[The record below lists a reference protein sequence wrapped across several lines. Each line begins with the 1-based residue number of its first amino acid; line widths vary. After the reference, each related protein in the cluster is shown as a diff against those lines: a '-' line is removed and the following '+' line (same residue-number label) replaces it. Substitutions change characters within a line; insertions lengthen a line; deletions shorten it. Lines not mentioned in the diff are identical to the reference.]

1 MAQTTLTL
9 NRTGDKMPIVGFG
22 CWKVAN
28 EDAENTIYTAIKNG
42 YRLIDGAADYG
53 NEVEVGRGINKAIKE
68 GIVKREEIFVTT
80 KLWNTYHSKDNVR
93 AAFDKQLKDLN
104 LDYVDLYLIHFPVP
118 LKNVPIE
125 TAYPPGWY
133 QPGEDKVQLERS
145 PLHELWPEFEKL
157 VDAGLARNIGIS
169 NMNVQLIMDLLT
181 YAKIKPSVLQIE
193 LHPYLQQSVLVKW
206 VQEQDIQIT
215 AYSSFGP
222 ASFVPLGVDS
232 AKKAAPLLQHDDIS
246 AIAKAHNKTP
256 AQVLL
261 RWSVQRGCA
270 VIPKSSSEDRMVS
283 NADVTSWSLPED
295 AMAKITQLDLNLRF
309 NDPSGYGFNLP
320 IFS

>member
-1 MAQTTLTL
+1 MAQTLTL

-42 YRLIDGAADYG
+42 YRTIDGAADYG

-68 GIVKREEIFVTT
+68 GIVKREDIFVTT

-93 AAFDKQLKDLN
+93 TAFDKQLKDLN

-118 LKNVPIE
+118 LKHVAIE

-133 QPGEDKVQLERS
+133 QPGADKVELERS

-181 YAKIKPSVLQIE
+181 YAKIKPAVLQVE
-193 LHPYLQQSVLVKW
+193 LHPYLQQTALVNW
-206 VQEQDIQIT
+206 VQEQGIQIT

-222 ASFVPLGVDS
+222 ASFVSLGVNS
-232 AKKAAPLLQHDDIS
+232 AIKAAPLLQHDAIS

-261 RWSVQRGCA
+261 RWSVQKGIA
-270 VIPKSSSEDRMVS
+270 VIPKSSSEERMVS
-283 NADVTSWSLPED
+283 NADVTSWTLPED
-295 AMAKITQLDLNLRF
+295 AMNKIAELDLNLRF